1 MNNIDILIENI
12 DSPPWIDNVQGFL
25 LILLKKLEIDN
36 WEFSVTLCDDNY
48 ISMLNKEY
56 RNKNNATDVL
66 TFAQDDEPLP
76 FNNENMLHN
85 VGDIIISLHTLIENV
100 EYFGVGEEEELKRL
114 LVHGVLHL
122 YGMDHEDNSPDQDML
137 RFQEKILTE
146 MTEVKI
152 F

>member
-12 DSPPWIDNVQGFL
+12 DTPPWIDNVQGFL
-25 LILLKKLEIDN
+25 SVLLKKLEIDN
-36 WEFSVTLCDDNY
+36 WDFSVTLCDDNF
-48 ISMLNKEY
+48 ISILNKEY